1 MFGKAPFVS
10 FLVTGVDTRTGA
22 KVQLQ
27 RPANFDDA
35 VKKLGLEHALGSL
48 RFMRST
54 PATTSHSDENTNRG
68 NLPVDSAQASK
79 EAAAAR
85 GDAGEKDDGDW
96 VPLHLQ
102 LGLPLAPAGLC
113 DLVCRYDTPVPSCC
127 DHRCCFCARRVPV
140 QFACSHE
147 AHASLTLRQC
157 FKMLALI
164 NLHLFCTKLKTLLAL
179 WS

>member
-1 MFGKAPFVS
+1 MFGKAQLRS
-10 FLVTGVDTRTGA
+10 TSLTGVDTRSGA

-48 RFMRST
+48 RFMRPT
-54 PATTSHSDENTNRG
+54 PATTSYSDENVNRV
-68 NLPVDSAQASK
+68 NLPTDSAQDSYQ
-79 EAAAAR
+79 EAAAR

-96 VPLHLQ
+96 MPLHLQ

-113 DLVCRYDTPVPSCC
+113 DLVCRYYALLPSCC
-127 DHRCCFCARRVPV
+127 DHRCCFCTRRIPV

-147 AHASLTLRQC
+147 AHAPLTLRQRC
-157 FKMLALI
+157 RKLALI
-164 NLHLFCTKLKTLLAL
+164 KLHLLAQR
-179 WS
+179 

>member
-1 MFGKAPFVS
+1 MFGKAQVLS
-10 FLVTGVDTRTGA
+10 SLLTGVDTRTGA

-54 PATTSHSDENTNRG
+54 PAATSHSDENINRG
-68 NLPVDSAQASK
+68 NLPMDSAQASN
-79 EAAAAR
+79 EA
-85 GDAGEKDDGDW
+85 DAGEKDDGDW

-113 DLVCRYDTPVPSCC
+113 DLVCRYDTPVPS
-127 DHRCCFCARRVPV
+127 
-140 QFACSHE
+140 
-147 AHASLTLRQC
+147 
-157 FKMLALI
+157 
-164 NLHLFCTKLKTLLAL
+164 
-179 WS
+179 